1 MARNV
6 LAAGFPLAVWN
17 RSVERT
23 EPLAAQGAEVARD
36 PADLADADVVVTMLA
51 DADAVR
57 QVVVGSGLSGRL
69 GPEAILVDMS
79 TIGPAAAQELA
90 QEVGGTGASFLDAPV
105 SGSVS
110 VAESA
115 QLFAMVGGDADA
127 YARATPVLDA
137 MTKGHLLLGPAGAGA
152 AMKLAV
158 NAMIA
163 VTNEAIAE
171 TLTLASRW
179 GIDGERAYDVL
190 ASGALASPF
199 VLYKRNAFLHPQ
211 SEPVAFTAS
220 LMRKDVGLAR
230 KLAAELGV
238 RMPAL
243 AAAESVLEDA
253 LRDGLAE
260 RDMAAV
266 VELLGQTTTDGRRP

>member
-1 MARNV
+1 
-6 LAAGFPLAVWN
+6 
-17 RSVERT
+17 
-23 EPLAAQGAEVARD
+23 
-36 PADLADADVVVTMLA
+36 
-51 DADAVR
+51 
-57 QVVVGSGLSGRL
+57 
-69 GPEAILVDMS
+69 
-79 TIGPAAAQELA
+79 
-90 QEVGGTGASFLDAPV
+90 
-105 SGSVS
+105 
-110 VAESA
+110 
-115 QLFAMVGGDADA
+115 
-127 YARATPVLDA
+127 
-137 MTKGHLLLGPAGAGA
+137 
-152 AMKLAV
+152 MKLAV